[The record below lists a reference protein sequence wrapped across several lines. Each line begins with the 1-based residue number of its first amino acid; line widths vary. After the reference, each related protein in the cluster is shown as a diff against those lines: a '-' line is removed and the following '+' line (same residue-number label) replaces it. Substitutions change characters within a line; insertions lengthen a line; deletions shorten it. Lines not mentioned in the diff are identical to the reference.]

1 MTLELLHLEYLA
13 VHPDAYRYSAF
24 CGHYRRCLAHRRNA
38 MRQVHPAGEETFV
51 DGAGQRPSV
60 VDPAIG
66 ELAAHHSERQWT
78 LG

>member
-1 MTLELLHLEYLA
+1 
-13 VHPDAYRYSAF
+13 
-24 CGHYRRCLAHRRNA
+24 
-38 MRQVHPAGEETFV
+38 MRQVHPAGEEAFV

-78 LG
+78 MG